1 MKKRSAGLIGAV
13 TAALTFAA
21 SVPVSFAADAN
32 YEELILNV
40 KNRLAIPEN
49 YTEFS
54 NSGRYES
61 DGRTMY
67 SFTWSTADEESKS
80 INVTCRDDGFV
91 TYYHT
96 NDGEYGGYDSLS
108 MDEIRAENAARD
120 FIAEA
125 DPELRDIVKLER
137 RDGYSFG
144 GVTYSLRAEFYGIE
158 YYQTIGEIVVGKDYR
173 IRSMSVDLPEV
184 AEPDAA
190 ARYIGAEDGI
200 AAYRDKIGV
209 RTVYKTYRDEDG
221 KLRAFPVYE
230 SIDDKAVDAVTG
242 NVTDIGKSNDRSY
255 GENESAADSSL
266 SGGGSSNAGYKELN
280 ESELAQL
287 AQLNNLITRDEAV
300 TFVRERI
307 SAGFEPQ
314 SVNLYNDTDNR
325 YYYSL
330 YAENERY
337 TVDAQNGDIIGLY
350 VTIEDGAKDTTKLAG
365 YGFEDRDSAKLLIEM
380 LAPSDGTAY
389 EYDEDGQDLVVA
401 PAGETARKASSFVY
415 KVNGIEVES
424 ADAYVSKYSDDG
436 RTSYSVN
443 ITPLEE
449 YKGLDY
455 ASPDTF
461 ADVNGLV
468 FADSSYVSLKYADTP
483 ENGIIPVYIA
493 EPFMKNAVSGA
504 DVDYRNE
511 EYDPDG
517 IEYSDISGHWAE
529 DTALKLAA
537 AGIGFKGGE
546 LRPDDPA
553 RAADAKEL
561 IEEIYGDNGA
571 VEGVSDGSAPLTR
584 LEAAEIIIKCEG
596 LEDLAAMDIY
606 AQPYTDI
613 TEDYGIT
620 AILKGYGVID
630 GTASEFRPND
640 TLTRAEL
647 LQMIYNTLVRFNG

>member
-330 YAENERY
+330 YAENEHY

-350 VTIEDGAKDTTKLAG
+350 VNVEYGEKDTTKLAG
-365 YGFEDRDSAKLLIEM
+365 YGFEDRDSAKLLIEIFLRHRTVRRM
-380 LAPSDGTAY
+380 SMMKRVRKTAA
-389 EYDEDGQDLVVA
+389 L
-401 PAGETARKASSFVY
+401 RSKRHAS
-415 KVNGIEVES
+415 
-424 ADAYVSKYSDDG
+424 
-436 RTSYSVN
+436 
-443 ITPLEE
+443 
-449 YKGLDY
+449 
-455 ASPDTF
+455 
-461 ADVNGLV
+461 
-468 FADSSYVSLKYADTP
+468 
-483 ENGIIPVYIA
+483 
-493 EPFMKNAVSGA
+493 
-504 DVDYRNE
+504 
-511 EYDPDG
+511 
-517 IEYSDISGHWAE
+517 
-529 DTALKLAA
+529 
-537 AGIGFKGGE
+537 
-546 LRPDDPA
+546 LRLSHI
-553 RAADAKEL
+553 RSM
-561 IEEIYGDNGA
+561 
-571 VEGVSDGSAPLTR
+571 V
-584 LEAAEIIIKCEG
+584 
-596 LEDLAAMDIY
+596 
-606 AQPYTDI
+606 
-613 TEDYGIT
+613 
-620 AILKGYGVID
+620 
-630 GTASEFRPND
+630 
-640 TLTRAEL
+640 
-647 LQMIYNTLVRFNG
+647 

>member
-1 MKKRSAGLIGAV
+1 M
-13 TAALTFAA
+13 
-21 SVPVSFAADAN
+21 
-32 YEELILNV
+32 
-40 KNRLAIPEN
+40 
-49 YTEFS
+49 
-54 NSGRYES
+54 
-61 DGRTMY
+61 
-67 SFTWSTADEESKS
+67 
-80 INVTCRDDGFV
+80 
-91 TYYHT
+91 
-96 NDGEYGGYDSLS
+96 
-108 MDEIRAENAARD
+108 
-120 FIAEA
+120 
-125 DPELRDIVKLER
+125 
-137 RDGYSFG
+137 
-144 GVTYSLRAEFYGIE
+144 
-158 YYQTIGEIVVGKDYR
+158 
-173 IRSMSVDLPEV
+173 
-184 AEPDAA
+184 
-190 ARYIGAEDGI
+190 
-200 AAYRDKIGV
+200 
-209 RTVYKTYRDEDG
+209 
-221 KLRAFPVYE
+221 
-230 SIDDKAVDAVTG
+230 
-242 NVTDIGKSNDRSY
+242 
-255 GENESAADSSL
+255 
-266 SGGGSSNAGYKELN
+266 
-280 ESELAQL
+280 
-287 AQLNNLITRDEAV
+287 
-300 TFVRERI
+300 
-307 SAGFEPQ
+307 
-314 SVNLYNDTDNR
+314 
-325 YYYSL
+325 
-330 YAENERY
+330 
-337 TVDAQNGDIIGLY
+337 
-350 VTIEDGAKDTTKLAG
+350 
-365 YGFEDRDSAKLLIEM
+365 
-380 LAPSDGTAY
+380 
-389 EYDEDGQDLVVA
+389 
-401 PAGETARKASSFVY
+401 
-415 KVNGIEVES
+415 
-424 ADAYVSKYSDDG
+424 
-436 RTSYSVN
+436 N

-553 RAADAKEL
+553 QAADAKEL
-561 IEEIYGDNGA
+561 IAEIYGDNGA
-571 VEGVSDGSAPLTR
+571 VEEVSDGSAPLTR